1 MNRKIVTIVLAVLL
15 IASFF
20 LPIGT
25 ATSTT
30 PLDIVKGPSYGS
42 EFEALLM
49 KYLWL
54 VIPLSGII
62 LLIGALNNGNYF
74 LGRGLWA
81 FLPLLALLYLIIR
94 PLTVLDVRFD
104 IGGLIKGLG
113 VGLWIALVSSLVLA
127 FYWPKQ

>member
-1 MNRKIVTIVLAVLL
+1 MNRKILTIVLAVLL

-20 LPIGT
+20 LQIGT
-25 ATSTT
+25 ANSTT
-30 PLDIVKGPSYGS
+30 PFDIVKGPSYGS
-42 EFEALLM
+42 ELEALLM
-49 KYLWL
+49 KYLWIL
-54 VIPLSGII
+54 IPLSGVI

-94 PLTVLDVRFD
+94 PLTVIEARFD

-113 VGLWIALVSSLVLA
+113 IGTWITLVSSLVLA
-127 FYWPKQ
+127 FYWPKK